1 MTTNLLTDLL
11 LSSVT
16 WTAEGDTNEK
26 YNLVL
31 AYFEDQESKWGRQ
44 ASHTWKPNYVTRKSA
59 IGATESDFGRNLVV
73 AGEWGRE
80 DWSLQ

>member
-1 MTTNLLTDLL
+1 MMINLLTDLL

-16 WTAEGDTNEK
+16 WTAEGDTKEK

-59 IGATESDFGRNLVV
+59 ISVTESDFARNMVV
-73 AGEWGRE
+73 AGEGGGESGCLR
-80 DWSLQ
+80 